1 MAEEPKM
8 QEPKWYVVHTY
19 SGHEKKVKLSLELL
33 VQNKGIEHLVTKVVV
48 PTEEVTKTTRGKK
61 KIVEQK
67 LLPGYVL
74 VKMIITNESWYVVR
88 NVKGVL
94 GFVGPDAKPV
104 PITADEVM
112 SMGLEGGKRVVQ
124 IDLEVGEE
132 VEVTEGPF
140 ESFNGVIEKVNP
152 DKETVTVMVSMFGRE
167 TPVEL
172 DFHQV
177 KK

>member
-1 MAEEPKM
+1 MAE
-8 QEPKWYVVHTY
+8 EPKWYVVHTY

-33 VQNKGIEHLVTKVVV
+33 VKNKGIEHLVTKVVV
-48 PTEEVTKTTRGKK
+48 PVEEVTKTTRGKK
-61 KIVEQK
+61 KTVEQK
-67 LLPGYVL
+67 ILPGYVL

-104 PITADEVM
+104 PITPDEVM

-140 ESFNGVIEKVNP
+140 ENFKGVIEKVNP
-152 DKETVTVMVSMFGRE
+152 DKETVTVKVSMFGRE

>member
-1 MAEEPKM
+1 MMTE
-8 QEPKWYVVHTY
+8 EPKWYVVHTY
-19 SGHEKKVKLSLELL
+19 SGHEKKVKTSLELL
-33 VQNKGIEHLVTKVVV
+33 VLNKGMKDLIVKVVV
-48 PTEEVTKTTRGKK
+48 PTEEVVKTTNGKK
-61 KIVEQK
+61 KIIERK
-67 LLPGYVL
+67 ILPGYVL
-74 VKMIITNESWYVVR
+74 VKMIITNDSWYVVR

-104 PITADEVM
+104 PITSAEVIN
-112 SMGLEGGKRVVQ
+112 MGLEEGKRVVQ
-124 IDLEVGEE
+124 IDFVIGDK

-140 ESFNGVIEKVNP
+140 ESFKGVISEIFP
-152 DKETVTVMVSMFGRE
+152 EHSTVVVLVSMFGRE

>member
-1 MAEEPKM
+1 MAE
-8 QEPKWYVVHTY
+8 EPKWYVVHTY
-19 SGHEKKVKLSLELL
+19 SGHEKKVKTSLELL
-33 VQNKGIEHLVTKVVV
+33 VINKGMEDLIVKVVV
-48 PTEEVTKTTRGKK
+48 PTEEVTKTSRGKK
-61 KIVEQK
+61 KTVERK
-67 LLPGYVL
+67 ILPGYVL

-104 PITADEVM
+104 PITASEVI
-112 SMGLEGGKRVVQ
+112 SMGLEEGKKVAK
-124 IDLEVGEE
+124 IDLIVGDE

-140 ESFNGVIEKVNP
+140 ENFKGVIKEVNP
-152 DKETVTVMVSMFGRE
+152 EKETVKVMVSMFGRE